1 MKAADLS
8 DGQTVTTLGGE
19 ELTVHINGGTITFT
33 AANGG
38 TVATVVT
45 ADLMSCSGVVH
56 IISEVLIPGDEE
68 LGGGDEPPAGGEP
81 VEETPVGETPAG
93 ETPVEETPVGETP
106 VGETPVEETPVG
118 ETPVGETPAG
128 ETPAGETPAGET
140 PVGGTPVEETPAEET
155 PAGEETPVEEV
166 PVVEEPVGGD
176 CSSLLATASSSSDL
190 SDFVALVEVCPPSH
204 PHPGQSSQFW
214 SGCTWQQ
221 G

>member
-93 ETPVEETPVGETP
+93 ETPV
-106 VGETPVEETPVG
+106 
-118 ETPVGETPAG
+118 
-128 ETPAGETPAGET
+128 
-140 PVGGTPVEETPAEET
+140 GGTPVEETPAEET